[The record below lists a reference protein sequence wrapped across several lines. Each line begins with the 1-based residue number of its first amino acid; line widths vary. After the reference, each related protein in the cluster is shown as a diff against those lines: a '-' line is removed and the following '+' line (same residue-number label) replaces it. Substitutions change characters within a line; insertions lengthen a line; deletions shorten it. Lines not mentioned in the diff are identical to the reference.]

1 MMDSDQESTSSSS
14 SSSSTYSSSSLSDN
28 AIHLESKY
36 KEVFIWVD
44 SELKNIYEIDSE
56 RTWLE
61 QKETIITKLLPRLYK
76 LVNKKYNVSN
86 SDILKDVTWTLAF
99 TPPLKKKKS
108 SSGKLLIEN
117 NDKYIRRYPEKELV
131 RILKESGYH
140 SEEWEETDSDEENDI
155 IGEESAVK
163 EKTMSTL
170 EIGSGVDTDIPGI
183 RPSVD
188 ADIPGNRLQRGRRYS
203 RNSGYRFRREY
214 RIPKVRKKP
223 RFIRVGFRR
232 SENQDSSGD
241 FRRIDE
247 PRFVSASR
255 WIYRIRLS
263 VLGFGYMEFGFRFR
277 LSLGFRYMD
286 FFRFL
291 GVGYI
296 GFDFGSWALNIR
308 ISAFDYWALDI
319 WVSSF
324 DYWALIYG
332 FRLSFS
338 GFRYVGFDFR
348 LGFGYMGK
356 FPLRIFGWIF
366 LWTSIEWVSLS
377 YFVR

>member
-1 MMDSDQESTSSSS
+1 M
-14 SSSSTYSSSSLSDN
+14 
-28 AIHLESKY
+28 
-36 KEVFIWVD
+36 
-44 SELKNIYEIDSE
+44 
-56 RTWLE
+56 
-61 QKETIITKLLPRLYK
+61 
-76 LVNKKYNVSN
+76 
-86 SDILKDVTWTLAF
+86 
-99 TPPLKKKKS
+99 
-108 SSGKLLIEN
+108 
-117 NDKYIRRYPEKELV
+117 
-131 RILKESGYH
+131 
-140 SEEWEETDSDEENDI
+140 
-155 IGEESAVK
+155 
-163 EKTMSTL
+163 

-183 RPSVD
+183 RLQRNRFQRGYRFPRNSVPAWIPIFQEIGSNVD

-203 RNSGYRFRREY
+203 RDIGSSVNTESQRYG
-214 RIPKVRKKP
+214 K
-223 RFIRVGFRR
+223 
-232 SENQDSSGD
+232 NQDSFEWASEDRKTKIRRVD

-263 VLGFGYMEFGFRFR
+263 VLGFGYMEFGFQFLGFDFR
-277 LSLGFRYMD
+277 LGFRYMD

-296 GFDFGSWALNIR
+296 GFDFWFLG
-308 ISAFDYWALDI
+308 FEYKD
-319 WVSSF
+319 F
-324 DYWALIYG
+324 G
-332 FRLSFS
+332 FRLLGVGYMGFVFRLLGVGYTGFDFQFS